1 MTSMIPISL
10 LFHLLLLFA
19 LVSSNILYKSN
30 TDRGYGPP
38 PSAIHVNIVTIPRER
53 PVERPPVPE
62 KPEKKTED
70 VVKVEEV
77 RKPAEKRPEP
87 VKPVKPVVKKE
98 PAPKEVK
105 KAEPVKI
112 SVPPKVAMPDPAVPA
127 AKEKKEVKAVE
138 NITPVK
144 SPKQEAVE
152 QKADVRWKEIVKPS
166 APETADEKT
175 ANVQEARLT
184 PGLPV
189 ISGPVVDIPD
199 FEYDYYLG
207 LIRSK
212 VDNRWS
218 QPVTYKQMKQTL
230 VDFIIHRDGKI
241 DNVGVAESSG
251 DSYFDQTAVRAVSLS
266 NPFPPLPRGYKE
278 DFLKVRYRFIFGEK
292 G

>member
-19 LVSSNILYKSN
+19 LVSSNILYKSK

-38 PSAIHVNIVTIPRER
+38 PPAIHVNIVTIPRER

-62 KPEKKTED
+62 PEKKTED

-87 VKPVKPVVKKE
+87 VKPVKLVVKKE
-98 PAPKEVK
+98 PAPKEVRK
-105 KAEPVKI
+105 VEPAKSADPAKMAV
-112 SVPPKVAMPDPAVPA
+112 SEPAVPT
-127 AKEKKEVKAVE
+127 AKEKKEVKAADSS
-138 NITPVK
+138 TPVK
-144 SPKQEAVE
+144 SQKQETVE
-152 QKADVRWKEIVKPS
+152 QKADVRGKEMVKPP
-166 APETADEKT
+166 AANEKT

-189 ISGPVVDIPD
+189 VSGPVVDIPD
-199 FEYDYYLG
+199 FQYDYYLG

-218 QPVTYKQMKQTL
+218 QPVTYKQVKQTL

>member
-1 MTSMIPISL
+1 MTITIPISL

-38 PSAIHVNIVTIPRER
+38 PSAIHVNIVKIPRER
-53 PVERPPVPE
+53 PVERPPLRE

-77 RKPAEKRPEP
+77 RKPTEKRPEP
-87 VKPVKPVVKKE
+87 VKPVVNKDS
-98 PAPKEVK
+98 APKEARKV
-105 KAEPVKI
+105 EPARSADPAKMAA
-112 SVPPKVAMPDPAVPA
+112 PEPAVPA
-127 AKEKKEVKAVE
+127 AKGKKEVKAADSSS
-138 NITPVK
+138 TPK
-144 SPKQEAVE
+144 PPEA
-152 QKADVRWKEIVKPS
+152 DG
-166 APETADEKT
+166 KT
-175 ANVQEARLT
+175 ATVQEARLT

-189 ISGPVVDIPD
+189 VSGPVVDIPD
-199 FEYDYYLG
+199 FQYDYYLG

-218 QPVTYKQMKQTL
+218 QPVTYKQVKQTL
-230 VDFIIHRDGKI
+230 VDFMIRRDGKI
-241 DNVGVAESSG
+241 DNVRVAESSG

>member
-1 MTSMIPISL
+1 MTITIPISL

-19 LVSSNILYKSN
+19 LVSSNILYKPN

-38 PSAIHVNIVTIPRER
+38 PSAIHVNIVKIPRER
-53 PVERPPVPE
+53 PVERPPLLE

-77 RKPAEKRPEP
+77 RKPAEKRPEL
-87 VKPVKPVVKKE
+87 VKPAAKE

-105 KAEPVKI
+105 KVEPVKI
-112 SVPPKVAMPDPAVPA
+112 AEPAKTALPEPAVPA
-127 AKEKKEVKAVE
+127 AKEKKEVKAAE
-138 NITPVK
+138 SSSTPVK
-144 SPKQEAVE
+144 SQKQEAVE
-152 QKADVRWKEIVKPS
+152 QKADVGGKEMMVKP
-166 APETADEKT
+166 PVFPPADVKA

-184 PGLPV
+184 PALPV
-189 ISGPVVDIPD
+189 VSGPVVDIPD
-199 FEYDYYLG
+199 FQYDYYLG

-218 QPVTYKQMKQTL
+218 QPVTYKQVKQTL
-230 VDFIIHRDGKI
+230 VDFIIRRDGKI

>member
-1 MTSMIPISL
+1 MTITIPISL
-10 LFHLLLLFA
+10 LFHLLLLFV
-19 LVSSNILYKSN
+19 LVSSNILYKAN
-30 TDRGYGPP
+30 TERGYTPP

-53 PVERPPVPE
+53 PVERSLVPE

-87 VKPVKPVVKKE
+87 VKPVVKKDS
-98 PAPKEVK
+98 APKEVRK
-105 KAEPVKI
+105 VEPEK
-112 SVPPKVAMPDPAVPA
+112 SADPAKMAVPEPAVPA
-127 AKEKKEVKAVE
+127 AKEKKEVKAADSS
-138 NITPVK
+138 TP
-144 SPKQEAVE
+144 
-152 QKADVRWKEIVKPS
+152 KPPVPP
-166 APETADEKT
+166 AANKKT

-189 ISGPVVDIPD
+189 VSGPVVDIPD
-199 FEYDYYLG
+199 FQYDYYLG

-218 QPVTYKQMKQTL
+218 QPVTYKQVKQTL

-241 DNVGVAESSG
+241 DNVRVAESSG
-251 DSYFDQTAVRAVSLS
+251 DSYFDQTAVRAVSIS

>member
-1 MTSMIPISL
+1 MTITIPISL

-19 LVSSNILYKSN
+19 LVSSNILYKSK

-38 PSAIHVNIVTIPRER
+38 PPAIHVNIVTIPRER

-62 KPEKKTED
+62 PEKKTED

-87 VKPVKPVVKKE
+87 VKPVVKKDS
-98 PAPKEVK
+98 APKEVRK
-105 KAEPVKI
+105 VEPARSADPAKMAVPEPV
-112 SVPPKVAMPDPAVPA
+112 VPA
-127 AKEKKEVKAVE
+127 AKEKKEVKAADSSS
-138 NITPVK
+138 TP
-144 SPKQEAVE
+144 
-152 QKADVRWKEIVKPS
+152 KPP
-166 APETADEKT
+166 ALPAADEKT

-189 ISGPVVDIPD
+189 VSGPVVDIPD
-199 FEYDYYLG
+199 FQYDYYLG

-218 QPVTYKQMKQTL
+218 QPVTYKQVKQTL
-230 VDFIIHRDGKI
+230 VDFIIRRDGKI

>member
-1 MTSMIPISL
+1 MTITIPISL

-38 PSAIHVNIVTIPRER
+38 PSAIHVNIVKIPRER
-53 PVERPPVPE
+53 PVERPPLRE

-87 VKPVKPVVKKE
+87 VKPVVKKDS
-98 PAPKEVK
+98 APKEARKVEPARSADPAK
-105 KAEPVKI
+105 MAVPEPV
-112 SVPPKVAMPDPAVPA
+112 VPA
-127 AKEKKEVKAVE
+127 AKEKKEVKAADSSS
-138 NITPVK
+138 TP
-144 SPKQEAVE
+144 
-152 QKADVRWKEIVKPS
+152 KPP
-166 APETADEKT
+166 ALPAADEKT
-175 ANVQEARLT
+175 ANVQKARFT

-189 ISGPVVDIPD
+189 VSGPVVNIPD
-199 FEYDYYLG
+199 FQYDYYLG
-207 LIRSK
+207 LIRNK
-212 VDNRWS
+212 IDNRWS
-218 QPVTYKQMKQTL
+218 QPVTYHQVKQTL
-230 VDFIIHRDGKI
+230 VEFIIRRDGKI
-241 DNVGVAESSG
+241 DNVRVAESSG

>member
-1 MTSMIPISL
+1 MTITIPISL

-127 AKEKKEVKAVE
+127 AKGKKEVKAADSSS
-138 NITPVK
+138 TPK
-144 SPKQEAVE
+144 PPEA
-152 QKADVRWKEIVKPS
+152 DG
-166 APETADEKT
+166 KT
-175 ANVQEARLT
+175 ATVQEARLT
-184 PGLPV
+184 PGLSV
-189 ISGPVVDIPD
+189 VSGPVVDIPD
-199 FEYDYYLG
+199 FQYDYYLG

-218 QPVTYKQMKQTL
+218 QPVTYKQVKQTL
-230 VDFIIHRDGKI
+230 VDFIIRRDGKI

>member
-1 MTSMIPISL
+1 MTTMIPISL

-30 TDRGYGPP
+30 RDRGYGPP
-38 PSAIHVNIVTIPRER
+38 PTAIDVSIVRIPRER
-53 PVERPPVPE
+53 PVESPPLLE

-77 RKPAEKRPEP
+77 HKPEEKRPEP
-87 VKPVKPVVKKE
+87 VKPVVKKDSAPKQARKVE
-98 PAPKEVK
+98 PAKS
-105 KAEPVKI
+105 A
-112 SVPPKVAMPDPAVPA
+112 DPAKMAVPEPAVSA
-127 AKEKKEVKAVE
+127 AKEKKEVKAAE
-138 NITPVK
+138 GSPPVK
-144 SPKQEAVE
+144 SQKQEAVE
-152 QKADVRWKEIVKPS
+152 QKADVGGKEMVKPLVS
-166 APETADEKT
+166 SPADVKA

-184 PGLPV
+184 PALPV
-189 ISGPVVDIPD
+189 VSGPVVEIPD
-199 FEYDYYLG
+199 FQYDYYLG

-218 QPVTYKQMKQTL
+218 QPVTYKQVKQTL
-230 VDFIIHRDGKI
+230 VDFIIRKDGKV
-241 DNVGVAESSG
+241 DNVEVTESSG

-278 DFLKVRYRFIFGEK
+278 DFLKVRYRFIFGGK

>member
-1 MTSMIPISL
+1 MTITIPISL

-38 PSAIHVNIVTIPRER
+38 PSAIHVNIVKIPRER
-53 PVERPPVPE
+53 PVERPPLLE
-62 KPEKKTED
+62 KPEKKAEE

-77 RKPAEKRPEP
+77 RKPTEKRPEP
-87 VKPVKPVVKKE
+87 VKPIVKKE

-105 KAEPVKI
+105 KVEPVKIAEPVKTA
-112 SVPPKVAMPDPAVPA
+112 VPEPAVPA
-127 AKEKKEVKAVE
+127 AKEKKEVKAADSSG
-138 NITPVK
+138 TPVK
-144 SPKQEAVE
+144 SQKQEAVE
-152 QKADVRWKEIVKPS
+152 QKADVGGREMVKP
-166 APETADEKT
+166 PVFPPADVKT

-184 PGLPV
+184 PALPV
-189 ISGPVVDIPD
+189 VSGPVVDIPA
-199 FEYDYYLG
+199 FQYDYYLG

-212 VDNRWS
+212 VDNRWN
-218 QPVTYKQMKQTL
+218 QPVAYKQVKQTL
-230 VDFIIHRDGKI
+230 VDFIIRRDGKI
-241 DNVGVAESSG
+241 DNVRVAESSG

>member
-1 MTSMIPISL
+1 MTITIPISL

-30 TDRGYGPP
+30 TNRGYGPP
-38 PSAIHVNIVTIPRER
+38 PSAIHVKIVTIPRER
-53 PVERPPVPE
+53 PVGRPPLLE

-70 VVKVEEV
+70 VVKVEEA

-87 VKPVKPVVKKE
+87 VKPVVKKDS
-98 PAPKEVK
+98 APKEARKV
-105 KAEPVKI
+105 EPAK
-112 SVPPKVAMPDPAVPA
+112 SADPAKMTVPEPAVPA
-127 AKEKKEVKAVE
+127 AKEKKEVKAADSSS
-138 NITPVK
+138 TPK
-144 SPKQEAVE
+144 PPAPPA
-152 QKADVRWKEIVKPS
+152 ADG
-166 APETADEKT
+166 KT

-189 ISGPVVDIPD
+189 VSGPVVDIPD
-199 FEYDYYLG
+199 FQYDYYLG

-218 QPVTYKQMKQTL
+218 QPVTYKQVKQTL
-230 VDFIIHRDGKI
+230 VDFIIRRDGKI